1 MSFTGSEPET
11 VEKTGF
17 DLRYLVYEE
26 IRPSKGPEPLR
37 RNDARHSRPKRRW
50 DRLLKETRIFWPLLI
65 TVFLADCTTK
75 RAAVES
81 LSPGNPQEVVGET
94 VRFSLTFNDSAAMGL
109 PAGEHGKEILGVL
122 SIVVAG
128 FLGLWYRRSSSR
140 DALLSGALALVIA
153 GALGNAWERLL
164 SPRGVVDFIDIGVGA
179 LRFWTFNIADV
190 AITIGACLLAISL
203 WREERRGRRHPAI
216 PRV

>member
-1 MSFTGSEPET
+1 M
-11 VEKTGF
+11 
-17 DLRYLVYEE
+17 L
-26 IRPSKGPEPLR
+26 
-37 RNDARHSRPKRRW
+37 KR
-50 DRLLKETRIFWPLLI
+50 TRIFWPLLI

-81 LSPGNPQEVVGET
+81 LSPGTPHEVIGET
-94 VRFSLTFNDSAAMGL
+94 IRFNLTFNNSAAMGL
-109 PAGEHGKEILGVL
+109 PAGEHGKEILGILSLLIVGVL
-122 SIVVAG
+122 GI
-128 FLGLWYRRSSSR
+128 WYRRFGSR

-179 LRFWTFNIADV
+179 LRFWTFNVADV
-190 AITIGACLLAISL
+190 AINFGACFLAIAL
-203 WREERRGRRHPAI
+203 WRKERRERVNPTI